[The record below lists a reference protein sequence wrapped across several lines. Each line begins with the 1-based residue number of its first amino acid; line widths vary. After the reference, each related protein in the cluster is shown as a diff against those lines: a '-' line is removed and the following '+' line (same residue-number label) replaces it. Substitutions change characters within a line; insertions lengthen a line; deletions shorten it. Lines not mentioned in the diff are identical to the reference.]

1 MLPLLWCLA
10 WCSGIALEIA
20 RPGQMSAVV
29 PACVAAVAAAL
40 ALVQW
45 RRKGG
50 GMVLVLIAAVLA
62 GIARG
67 RTEVAAP
74 PVPTGAGL
82 VRVDV
87 VGASAPAG
95 ASCEVLGRADGA
107 DEMWALRIP
116 AEICPLAAG
125 EALWVRAGDLSLRR
139 GAPWPGAAAR
149 EPARDG
155 AVAAL
160 EAAHAWRARPPGT
173 GYWRAVAELRHAA
186 VAAGRAEPA
195 LGFVVAS
202 VLGQPAALSPER
214 RAELRRAG
222 LGHVVA
228 VSGMNVAIAAALVR
242 APLLRLGLLFGG
254 SPLVAVLLAW
264 APVLAYL
271 GLAGWEPPALR
282 AAVMFALTQV
292 AVLVGR
298 PAHGM
303 TALAVSAAAL
313 LAWRP
318 AWALDPGLH
327 LSVAAMAVLVHPD
340 APRGLVA
347 QSWRVS
353 WGTLPIVLVH
363 FGTGSMIGVIA
374 NLIAVPVFTLWVLPL
389 GVLGLLAMPWCG
401 AAALGP
407 AALGGQ
413 VIVDVAALA
422 SGVPEVPLG
431 ALAGVAGIGLVWR
444 LRGVHERVAAWVPG
458 GAVCAAV
465 IAAVVWTSGGREV
478 EAPRGW
484 VAIGGTRSAA
494 VIVPATSDP
503 RVACV
508 RDPWLGAEAWPE
520 LLAAL
525 GYRAAAEVEAPRSP
539 PAAEAVRA
547 ELGRAGMLAEGTCPE
562 VPKLKALKGALAGC
576 MARVGGKK
584 VTVREGAGGAECWDG
599 ARFVGLAEAGAE
611 RDGPEVPR

>member
-1 MLPLLWCLA
+1 MLPLLWCVA
-10 WCSGIALEIA
+10 WCGGIALEIA
-20 RPGQMSAVV
+20 RPGQMSSLV
-29 PACVAAVAAAL
+29 PASLAALAAAL

-50 GMVLVLIAAVLA
+50 GMVLVLLAALLA

-67 RTEVAAP
+67 RAEASTPASFAASGLIRVA
-74 PVPTGAGL
+74 
-82 VRVDV
+82 V

-95 ASCEVLGRADGA
+95 SSCEVLGRADGA
-107 DEMWALRIP
+107 GEVWALRLP

-125 EALWVRAGDLSLRR
+125 EAVWLRAGDLSRRR

-149 EPARDG
+149 DPARDG
-155 AVAAL
+155 ASAAF
-160 EAAHAWRARPPGT
+160 EVERAWRASPPGS
-173 GYWRAVAELRHAA
+173 GYWRAVAELRHGA

-214 RAELRRAG
+214 RTELRRAG

-242 APLLRLGLLFGG
+242 APLLRLGLLFSG
-254 SPLVAVLLAW
+254 SPLAAALLAW
-264 APVLAYL
+264 VPVMAYL

-282 AAVMFALTQV
+282 AAVMFALGQV
-292 AVLVGR
+292 AVIVGR

-327 LSVAAMAVLVHPD
+327 LSLAAMAVLVRPD
-340 APRGLVA
+340 APQGLVA
-347 QSWRVS
+347 QSWQVS

-363 FGTGSMIGVIA
+363 FGTGSMIGVLA

-401 AAALGP
+401 AAALEP

-422 SGVPEVPLG
+422 SRAPEVPPG
-431 ALAGVAGIGLVWR
+431 ALAGAAALVLAWR
-444 LRGVHERVAAWVPG
+444 LRGGAPAWLPG
-458 GAVCAAV
+458 GLACAALL
-465 IAAVVWTSGGREV
+465 AAVMLTRGGGEAP
-478 EAPRGW
+478 APRGW

-503 RVACV
+503 RLACV
-508 RDPWLGAEAWPE
+508 RDPWLAAEAWPE
-520 LLAAL
+520 LLTAL
-525 GYRAAAEVEAPRSP
+525 GFRGAASVEAPRSP
-539 PAAEAVRA
+539 PAAAAARA
-547 ELGRAGMLAEGTCPE
+547 ELARVGMLAEGTCPE
-562 VPKLKALKGALAGC
+562 VPKIKAVKAAIAGC
-576 MARVGGKK
+576 QERVGARR
-584 VTVREGAGGAECWDG
+584 VAVREGPECWDG
-599 ARFVGLAEAGAE
+599 DRFVALEPAG
-611 RDGPEVPR
+611 